1 MHISNNLFPVFGV
14 YYGFIVVSVIL
25 KLKVKTLASGGR
37 EYMAIISKYS
47 LKGNLFLKMKFYA
60 LLKEIIFNIWCMLC
74 LCSGF
79 SYFDI
84 RHLKS
89 LMFDMLLK

>member
-47 LKGNLFLKMKFYA
+47 LKGDLFLK
-60 LLKEIIFNIWCMLC
+60 
-74 LCSGF
+74 
-79 SYFDI
+79 
-84 RHLKS
+84 
-89 LMFDMLLK
+89 